1 MFYSHTGG
9 CRLHGPRPHATT
21 GMLSWES
28 GRRGDPE
35 KTVLPT
41 WRWRLSPSQGHGLSR
56 RGGGADCHVTAH
68 RSHGLPH
75 VASASPAGDPL
86 SQPRG
91 LWRGQGRLRRGCCG
105 PATAAALIS
114 YQHLFLSS
122 NTCCSPPVAA
132 LQMGTLWDP
141 SAYTLRLPGFPEGLP
156 RVTMPGGT

>member
-9 CRLHGPRPHATT
+9 CRLHGPPSPRHHRNAFPGVGEKGGPRENRSPHMAMASEPLAGARPQQ
-21 GMLSWES
+21 E
-28 GRRGDPE
+28 GRRGR
-35 KTVLPT
+35 LP
-41 WRWRLSPSQGHGLSR
+41 RHCSQEPR
-56 RGGGADCHVTAH
+56 AATRGIRQPRG
-68 RSHGLPH
+68 
-75 VASASPAGDPL
+75 GDPL

-114 YQHLFLSS
+114 YLFLSS